1 MSNQITHHW
10 QRNAA
15 AFSEKMKKEKIEKIA
30 DKFRPKPFLE
40 RNEKIAIMAT
50 IFGYAAQAVI
60 VLASMSFVFFHLRNL
75 CAELPY
81 PNAIAGI
88 LSFTFLIVTQLLFRL
103 VISRGF
109 ADYFDPYIDT
119 TEVFSQV
126 ARLSFIIGLMG
137 LDLFFAYNGSFSAVA
152 NIRTAPKLEAPTL
165 FDVSA
170 IQAQYAPLIEDAARG
185 AETFHNARTY
195 LKKLSVQDGRIYKS
209 LLEKK
214 STLVSEMNQKV
225 SDAEARNDSA
235 IALAKSQH
243 SADVSAFDAETSAQS
258 HGLAIVS
265 IMAFLVAILSIGY
278 SEWWDFKVF
287 SEMDKNDIPLSNSF
301 QEFKSLTNNNYPQKN
316 SIGFNATA
324 LRRIMDNPVTTDAT
338 VQEQVKNIKIDDR
351 SARFTLLLRDL
362 QAEFSNL
369 RNGNGLPETIKGR
382 ISRKI
387 SNLIAFTDEGNF
399 SITLAQENS
408 LRGIFYAW
416 NKMQS
421 EGEAIE

>member
-1 MSNQITHHW
+1 MSNQITHW

-15 AFSEKMKKEKIEKIA
+15 AFSEKMKKEKIKKIA

-40 RNEKIAIMAT
+40 RNGTFKIMAT

-60 VLASMSFVFFHLRNL
+60 VMSSMSFAFFHLHNL

-109 ADYFDPYIDT
+109 ADYFDPYLDT

-126 ARLSFIIGLMG
+126 ARLSFIFCLMG
-137 LDLFFAYNGSFSAVA
+137 LDLFFAYNGSFSAMA
-152 NIRTAPKLEAPTL
+152 NIRTAPKLEPPTL
-165 FDVSA
+165 LDVSA
-170 IQAQYAPLIEDAARG
+170 IRAQYSPLIEDAARN

-195 LKKLSVQDGRIYKS
+195 LKKLSVQDGRTYKS
-209 LLEKK
+209 LLEKE

-265 IMAFLVAILSIGY
+265 IMAFLVTILSIGY

-287 SEMDKNDIPLSNSF
+287 SEMDKKDIPLSSSF
-301 QEFKSLTNNNYPQKN
+301 QEFKSFNNNHPQN

-338 VQEQVKNIKIDDR
+338 DLQEHVKNIEIDDR

-382 ISRKI
+382 IRRKI

-399 SITLAQENS
+399 SITPAQDNS

-416 NKMQS
+416 NKMQ
-421 EGEAIE
+421 G